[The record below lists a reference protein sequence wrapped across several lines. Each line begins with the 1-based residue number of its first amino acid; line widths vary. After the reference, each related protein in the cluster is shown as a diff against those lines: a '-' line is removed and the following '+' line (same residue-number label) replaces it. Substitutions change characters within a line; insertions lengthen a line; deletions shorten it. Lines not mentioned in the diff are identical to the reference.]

1 MATVSCGTTSERF
14 RFIDENRHRFG
25 VKYLCAHFRVSGS
38 GYYAGR
44 KRKEPDR
51 AKANRTLL
59 RRIERI
65 HSDSRETYGSPRVYK
80 ALRKSGLRVGRTRV
94 ERLMRQAGIK
104 ARSATVYRRLP
115 GLHRFFESIRNR
127 RLGLPEPDAVNQQWA
142 ADLTYIRLGAQWR
155 YLAVVIDLYSRKV
168 VGWSM
173 GKQRTGKLTTRAAL
187 MTAIRKRKP
196 ERGLIFHTDRGIEY
210 RSYEIQKI
218 HRRHGILPS
227 MNRPGQC
234 TDNAEVE
241 SFFHTLKGDL
251 IRERE
256 YQCGEILRRSI
267 AGYLHHFYN
276 RKRLHS
282 SLGYCAPAEYEA
294 MPA

>member
-25 VKYLCAHFRVSGS
+25 VKYLCAHFRVSRS
-38 GYYAGR
+38 GYYAWR
-44 KRKEPDR
+44 NRKEPDR
-51 AKANRTLL
+51 AKANRALL

-65 HSDSRETYGSPRVYK
+65 HSDSRETYGSPRVYQ
-80 ALRKSGLRVGRTRV
+80 ALRKAGLQVGRTRV
-94 ERLMRQAGIK
+94 ERLMRRAGIK

-115 GLHRFFESIRNR
+115 GLHRFFDGIRNR
-127 RLGLPEPDAVNQQWA
+127 RLNLPRPDAVNQQWA
-142 ADLTYIRLGAQWR
+142 ADLTYIRLGTQWR
-155 YLAVVIDLYSRKV
+155 YLAVVIDLYSRKI
-168 VGWSM
+168 VGWSI
-173 GKQRTGKLTTRAAL
+173 GKQRAVQLTRAAL
-187 MTAIRKRKP
+187 MTAIRNRKP
-196 ERGLIFHTDRGIEY
+196 DRGLIFHTDRGIEY

-218 HRRHGILPS
+218 HRRYGILPS

-241 SFFHTLKGDL
+241 SFFHTLKGDI
-251 IRERE
+251 IREKA
-256 YQCGEILRRSI
+256 YQCGEELRRSV
-267 AGYLHHFYN
+267 AGYLQHFYN

-294 MPA
+294 MAA